1 MNILAHL
8 YLSKGI
14 NSLMLGNFMGDFI
27 KGNQYLNYP
36 KSIQQGILLHRKID
50 DFTDKH
56 EAHRS
61 SRNRFRKK
69 YGLHSGIVVD
79 IVYDHFLAMQ
89 WNLFHSTELEA
100 YAADVYKYIYQNQ
113 HWLPPKLKEISPFI
127 IKNNWLVL
135 YKSLSGIE
143 KVLTGMANRTSLPNQ
158 VSFAMEIID
167 NEYTMLQQEFQ
178 ELIELLDKIAQDEI
192 NGKLLEL
199 NYNEMY
205 NYRNI

>member
-14 NSLMLGNFMGDFI
+14 NKLMLGNYMGDFV

-36 KSIQQGILLHRKID
+36 EPIQQGILLHRKID

-61 SRNRFRKK
+61 SRDRFRKK

-79 IVYDHFLAMQ
+79 IVYDHFLANR
-89 WNLFHSTELEA
+89 WNFIHPTPLED
-100 YAADVYKYIYQNQ
+100 YASEVYLYISQNQ
-113 HWLPPKLKEISPFI
+113 QWLPQRLNEITTHL

-143 KVLTGMANRTSLPNQ
+143 KVLKGMAYRTSLPDQ

-178 ELIELLDKIAQDEI
+178 ELIELLDKLAQQEI

-199 NYNEMY
+199 NYNEII